1 MLGQEQ
7 QDEQGVRNQPLSGKL
22 VLPAAPGT
30 VPGEWSAD
38 PLQRT
43 TYIAPEM
50 LIRRPRQSAPPTL
63 LGKISYFWKKDPAYK
78 VLMVASVLVLIAG
91 VIFSVIVGS
100 TLMQE
105 NAGME
110 ARVPLTP
117 PPGVAPTGTVDLRPT
132 FPTPGGQGSNESS
145 QPPVQSTPALRPT
158 RTTNDNGNGG
168 NNGAVQISGLPST
181 VENNSDVTV
190 TVITNQPNSFVQ
202 LQVTYNVAPFVTVV
216 NGTTDA
222 SGMATLTW
230 HVQVFSTSRRAQA
243 RVHATV
249 FGPNGAASSNT
260 VTVRITTG
268 GFAPAD

>member
-1 MLGQEQ
+1 MLDQEQ
-7 QDEQGVRNQPLSGKL
+7 RDEQGVRGQPLSGKL
-22 VLPAAPGT
+22 ILPAAPGAK
-30 VPGEWSAD
+30 PGEWSAD
-38 PLQRT
+38 PQQQT

-63 LGKISYFWKKDPAYK
+63 LGKISYFWQKDPAYK
-78 VLMVASVLVLIAG
+78 VLILASVLVLIAG
-91 VIFSVIVGS
+91 IIFSVIVGG
-100 TLMQE
+100 TLIQSSSS
-105 NAGME
+105 ME

-145 QPPVQSTPALRPT
+145 QPPMQSTPTLKPT
-158 RTTNDNGNGG
+158 RTTDNGA
-168 NNGAVQISGLPST
+168 NNGAVQITGLPGS
-181 VENNSDVTV
+181 VPNNSDLTV

-202 LQVTYNVAPFVTVV
+202 LQVTYNVAPFVAVV
-216 NGTTDA
+216 NGNTDA

-230 HVQVFSTSRRAQA
+230 HVQVFSVSKRAQA

-249 FGPNGAASSNT
+249 FGSDGAASSNT

-268 GFAPAD
+268 AFAPAD